1 METLYTETA
10 PKPIGPYSQGKSI
23 SGFFYLS
30 GQIGIDPK
38 TGNLVEGLEAQA
50 EMALSN
56 IENILKSQGLSL
68 SNVIK
73 TTVYLTSMSLFS
85 DFNRVYAE
93 KFSGENLP
101 ARTTVG
107 VAELPKNALVEI
119 EVIAHQ

>member
-1 METLYTETA
+1 
-10 PKPIGPYSQGKSI
+10 
-23 SGFFYLS
+23 
-30 GQIGIDPK
+30 
-38 TGNLVEGLEAQA
+38 
-50 EMALSN
+50 MALSN